1 MASETAVEG
10 SMVSEIECPICTEK
24 SELILHET
32 RGSRIIWGA
41 GSYGNATKVG
51 HCMAVPIRHVADV
64 GQLSNEEMID
74 LIKAVDVATRSS
86 YSAWFTSSS
95 WGKANIGAK
104 VRACSRAAMI

>member
-10 SMVSEIECPICTEK
+10 SVVSKTECPICTEK

-32 RGSRIIWGA
+32 GGSRIIWGA
-41 GSYGNATKVG
+41 GSHGNATKVG
-51 HCMAVPIRHVADV
+51 HCMAVPKKHVADV

-74 LIKAVDVATRSS
+74 LIKAVNVATRSS

-95 WGKANIGAK
+95 WGKANVGAK
-104 VRACSRAAMI
+104 VRAAERP